1 MIAAQAMLDRG
12 LPDMA
17 AFHAQQAAEFALKAL
32 QIHQSARFTRTHDLR
47 TLAGTVVAPPRV
59 VKLAALVT
67 PAYVSARYPDVA
79 GPRITRRR
87 AESYMDA
94 ARRICSM
101 GPSTDALVR
110 ELRRFRRRIAG
121 RYPLDVMILFGS
133 QAKGVARRDSDVDLI
148 VVSPRFRRKN
158 AIDRAYPLHLEWD
171 LGRPVDFLC
180 YTPEEFN
187 RLRKQITIVKEAV
200 EKGIEI

>member
-1 MIAAQAMLDRG
+1 MLDRG

-17 AFHAQQAAEFALKAL
+17 AFPAQQAPEFALKAL

-47 TLAGTVVAPPRV
+47 TLAETVAAPPTV

-94 ARRICSM
+94 TRRMVRWARRQM
-101 GPSTDALVR
+101 R
-110 ELRRFRRRIAG
+110 
-121 RYPLDVMILFGS
+121 
-133 QAKGVARRDSDVDLI
+133 
-148 VVSPRFRRKN
+148 
-158 AIDRAYPLHLEWD
+158 
-171 LGRPVDFLC
+171 
-180 YTPEEFN
+180 
-187 RLRKQITIVKEAV
+187 
-200 EKGIEI
+200 

>member
-1 MIAAQAMLDRG
+1 LVAAQAMLDRG

-17 AFHAQQAAEFALKAL
+17 AFPAQQAPEFAPKAL

-47 TLAGTVVAPPRV
+47 TLAETVAAPPTV

-94 ARRICSM
+94 TRRMVRWARRQM
-101 GPSTDALVR
+101 R
-110 ELRRFRRRIAG
+110 
-121 RYPLDVMILFGS
+121 
-133 QAKGVARRDSDVDLI
+133 
-148 VVSPRFRRKN
+148 
-158 AIDRAYPLHLEWD
+158 
-171 LGRPVDFLC
+171 
-180 YTPEEFN
+180 
-187 RLRKQITIVKEAV
+187 
-200 EKGIEI
+200 